1 MPLATAQNG
10 QPVRPLVDTPNA
22 DIVNAL
28 RNEMSPDFQ
37 RRVPSVTQA
46 TVRETLENMMNYP
59 GLRNQWFPALLERI
73 GGEYIH
79 SLSWRNTL
87 TEFKKAPMRFGRTME
102 EIAVGLTKAY
112 VYDPN
117 QEYLAKD
124 NFGTFKVP
132 VQSRFHTVNREVRYP
147 VTITED
153 MWRSAFTSET
163 GIGQLISQVLESP
176 VTSDNLDEY
185 VSMVQLFAEY
195 ARLGGYFR
203 VNVPDVQAASSTEA
217 DAKTLLRRIR
227 AMITTLPIKPSTRYN
242 AAKMPAVVSRD
253 DLILFM
259 SPETHAAIDV
269 EALAVLFNEQY
280 AQTNARIIDIAPED
294 FGMNGVQAILTTRDF
309 FFCFDYLY
317 EVTTVPNRAAS
328 PNQYNSILHHWEALS
343 VSPFVPAIL
352 FWTGEGS
359 DMSVTLPDLK
369 AKAGKP
375 TFQLHL
381 SGWGDAPTTPTNV
394 TRGENVQV
402 VATLTVDDDPAFTPL
417 GIRYELSGN
426 NSPYTRIDQ
435 SGIITC
441 ALDETA
447 TTLHVT
453 ATATYIN
460 PNTPEVDNTT
470 SAALDVPVVGDGVI
484 GFTPSTVDSI
494 KVTIDP
500 ATVGTKKT
508 VNAVATAT
516 MSDGRKADVTNLVSW
531 ASSDPTKATVD
542 RNGVVTGVAA
552 GSSNISATVFGIA
565 SNQVAVTVTA

>member
-1 MPLATAQNG
+1 MALSTLQNG
-10 QPVRPLVDTPNA
+10 QPVRPLVETPNA

-46 TVRETLENMMNYP
+46 TVRATMENMMNYP

-73 GGEYIH
+73 GGEYVH
-79 SLSWRNTL
+79 SLSWRNPL
-87 TEFKKAPMRFGRTME
+87 AEFKRAPLRFGRTME

-117 QEYLAKD
+117 QQYLAMD
-124 NFGTFKVP
+124 NFGTYKVP
-132 VQSRFHTVNREVRYP
+132 VQSRFHTVNREVKYP
-147 VTITED
+147 VTVTED

-163 GIGQLISQVLESP
+163 GLGQLISQILESP

-185 VSMVQLFAEY
+185 LNMTHLFAEY
-195 ARLGGYFR
+195 GRLGGYFR

-217 DAKTLLRRIR
+217 DAKTLLRKIR
-227 AMITTLPIKPSTRYN
+227 AMINTLPLKPSVRYN
-242 AAKMPAVVSRD
+242 AAKMPVVASRD

-269 EALAVLFNEQY
+269 NALAVLFNEQY
-280 AQTNARIIDIAPED
+280 AETNARIIDIAPED

-317 EVTTVPNRAAS
+317 EVTTVPNRGAS

-343 VSPFVPAIL
+343 VSPFVPAVL

-359 DMSVTLPDLK
+359 PTYTELEEISITTN
-369 AKAGKP
+369 KP

-381 SGWGDAPTTPTNV
+381 SAWGGDTTTPTNV

-402 VATLTVDDDPAFTPL
+402 VATLEFDDDPSFKPE
-417 GIRYELSGN
+417 GVKYSLSGN

-441 ALDETA
+441 ALDEPA
-447 TTLHVT
+447 TELQVS
-453 ATATYIN
+453 AVATYIN
-460 PNTPEVDNTT
+460 PNTPEVSNEI
-470 SAALDVPVVGDGVI
+470 SASLAVPVIGDGVV
-484 GFTPSTVDSI
+484 GFSPSTVDKLTVAI
-494 KVTIDP
+494 EP
-500 ATVGTKKT
+500 ATVAAKSTI
-508 VNAVATAT
+508 NAKATAS
-516 MSDGRKADVTNLVSW
+516 MSDGRTVDVTNLVSW

-542 RNGVVTGVAA
+542 RNGVITGVAS
-552 GSSNISATVFGIA
+552 GSTNVSATVFGIA
-565 SNQVAVTVTA
+565 SNQVAVTVS